1 MTNFVE
7 KFKNIFEFISP
18 IEEENEGMNHS
29 MWCKKKYKEG
39 RFDSQ
44 KNFLGI
50 VTSENKINY
59 MYKKKGMI
67 KNVPPALSTGT
78 IVRYVEYKKEDMNLN
93 SWGGSAISNFT
104 DHTALSA
111 RRRVDGRRGDRERC
125 NLNDIPMRP
134 AQPHKM
140 VLNDFLEST
149 SILYSKQPPK
159 EIDITWAFVVFNID
173 KNNLAKDITV
183 IKMPTE
189 SERNLLKN
197 AFLAMIYYKKAFG
210 TRFLDIDN
218 LRIDNPLW
226 DYSGEVFYPPRT
238 LDDLNKK
245 LYLEMLSLKYL
256 SSIRK
261 NDSKVLVIPLDGKPR
276 LVEDKKNTTPHKY
289 ADAPVAVRLMMM
301 GPTRFDHGVK
311 LEDGLLHNFKENA
324 DDDEDDNTFLKN
336 IIGTEITSIPC
347 DEYDIFSAKNEKENR
362 LAESILQN
370 AIDGEHNPNGFSSTT
385 SAATHGFLYGTVVV
399 VGNCGRW

>member
-18 IEEENEGMNHS
+18 IEEEDEDMSHS
-29 MWCKKKYKEG
+29 MWCKKKSKEG
-39 RFDSQ
+39 RFDSK

-50 VTSENKINY
+50 ITSKNKINY
-59 MYKKKGMI
+59 MYSKKGMI
-67 KNVPPALSTGT
+67 KNVPENYNTGT

-93 SWGGSAISNFT
+93 G
-104 DHTALSA
+104 LEA
-111 RRRVDGRRGDRERC
+111 RCVPLQRRGER
-125 NLNDIPMRP
+125 D
-134 AQPHKM
+134 KM

-197 AFLAMIYYKKAFG
+197 SFLATIYYKKAFG

-218 LRIDNPLW
+218 LQIDNPLW

-245 LYLEMLSLKYL
+245 LYFEMLSLKYL
-256 SSIRK
+256 SLIRK
-261 NDSKVLVIPLDGKPR
+261 NDSKVLVIPLNGKPR
-276 LVEDKKNTTPHKY
+276 LVEYNDTS
-289 ADAPVAVRLMMM
+289 
-301 GPTRFDHGVK
+301 TRVDHDIK
-311 LEDGLLHNFKENA
+311 LEDGLLYNFKKNA
-324 DDDEDDNTFLKN
+324 DDEEDDNTFLKD
-336 IIGTEITSIPC
+336 IIKTEITSIPC
-347 DEYDIFSAKNEKENR
+347 DEYDIFSAKNGKENS
-362 LAESILQN
+362 LAESILKN
-370 AIDGEHNPNGFSSTT
+370 AIYGEHNPNGFDGKSDTESDAKSCNIYIHSNSS
-385 SAATHGFLYGTVVV
+385 SRYGNLCGTVVV
-399 VGNCGRW
+399 VGNCGAW